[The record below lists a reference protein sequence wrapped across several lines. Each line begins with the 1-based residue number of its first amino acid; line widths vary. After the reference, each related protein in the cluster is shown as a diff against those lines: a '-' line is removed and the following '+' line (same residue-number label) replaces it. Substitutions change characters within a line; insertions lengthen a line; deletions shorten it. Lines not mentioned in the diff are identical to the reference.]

1 MLMTNYPLG
10 WECAAIN
17 VRFERYLSRDLPR
30 AELLA
35 VAAHLEVCELCLE
48 RLMAYRVAI
57 VVASAPKHAMPKSNA
72 RRGRPAASNRKG
84 KGRRG

>member
-1 MLMTNYPLG
+1 MQMTNYPLG
-10 WECAAIN
+10 WKCAAISL
-17 VRFERYLSRDLPR
+17 RFERYLSGDLPR

-35 VAAHLEVCELCLE
+35 VAAHLEMCELCLE

-57 VVASAPKHAMPKSNA
+57 VVASTPKHARSKSNA
-72 RRGRPAASNRKG
+72 RRGKPAASNRKG